1 VRLGVVGYGAI
12 GRTLAELAGFLGARV
27 AFFDPFASA
36 DALAGATKADTLEDL
51 FANSDV
57 VSLHAP
63 PQADGKPL
71 VTQRLLRLL
80 PPGAIL
86 INTARETLV
95 DAADALDALDTGQL
109 ATYAVDAFESEPP
122 VLNDLLRHER
132 TILTPHIGA
141 YTASSVNRAVE
152 YAVEN
157 LVGFLQNDQ
166 G

>member
-1 VRLGVVGYGAI
+1 VGYGAI
-12 GRTLAELAGFLGARV
+12 GRTLAELAGLLGAKV

-36 DALAGATKADTLEDL
+36 DPRTAATQTDTLENL

-63 PQADGKPL
+63 PPADGNPL
-71 VTQRLLRLL
+71 VTRHLLRLL
-80 PPGAIL
+80 PHGAIL
-86 INTARETLV
+86 VNTAREALV
-95 DAADALDALDTGQL
+95 DTAGALEALNTGRL
-109 ATYAVDAFESEPP
+109 ATYAIDAFESEPP

-141 YTASSVNRAVE
+141 YTASSVTRAVE

-157 LVGFLQNDQ
+157 LVGFLQKDQ